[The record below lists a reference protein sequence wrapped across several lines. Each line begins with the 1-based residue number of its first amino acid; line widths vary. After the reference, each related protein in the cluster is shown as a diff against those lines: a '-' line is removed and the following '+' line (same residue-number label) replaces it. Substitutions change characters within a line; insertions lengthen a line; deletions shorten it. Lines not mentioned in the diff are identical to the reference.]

1 VKLLL
6 DTHSFLWFISGDERL
21 PAATR
26 DLIRA
31 PEQDVRLSVASVWE
45 IVVKHQ
51 IGRLPLPADA
61 WSYVTAQRDRHG
73 IDPLPL
79 EEASLAHLPKL
90 PALHRDP
97 FDRILICQAIE
108 HDLLLVT
115 DDELMRQYPMK
126 TVWLA
131 ARERPSR

>member
-1 VKLLL
+1 MKLLL

-31 PEQDVRLSVASVWE
+31 PEQDVWLSVASVWE
-45 IVVKHQ
+45 IVVKQ
-51 IGRLPLPADA
+51 QLGRLPLPADA
-61 WSYVTAQRDRHG
+61 WAYATAQRDRHG
-73 IDPLPL
+73 VDALPL
-79 EEASLAHLPKL
+79 DEAALAHLSKL
-90 PALHRDP
+90 PAVHRDP

-115 DDELMRQYPMK
+115 DDELVRKYPIK
-126 TVWLA
+126 TMWA
-131 ARERPSR
+131 TAR